1 MYKLLKVVLFPLLC
15 VEIVFLIFYKV
26 CISPII
32 GSNCPK
38 MPSCS
43 IFMLRCVIKFNA
55 ISGVIIGTQRLIKC
69 TSKHKGGI
77 DLEPLNILGAY
88 KWVC

>member
-1 MYKLLKVVLFPLLC
+1 MYRLLKALLFPLMCIEL
-15 VEIVFLIFYKV
+15 VALIFYKL
-26 CISPII
+26 ILSPLIN
-32 GSNCPK
+32 SNCPK

-43 IFMLRCVIKFNA
+43 IYMMRCILKFDA
-55 ISGVIIGTQRLIKC
+55 ITGVVIGTKRLFTC
-69 TSKHKGGI
+69 TKAHTGGL

>member
-1 MYKLLKVVLFPLLC
+1 MYKTLKVVLFPLLC
-15 VEIVFLIFYKV
+15 IEIVFLIFYKM

-43 IFMLRCVIKFNA
+43 IYMLRCVIKFDA
-55 ISGVIIGTQRLIKC
+55 INGIIIGTKRLIKC

-77 DLEPLNILGAY
+77 DLEPLNILGGY

>member
-1 MYKLLKVVLFPLLC
+1 MYRLLKVVLFPLLC
-15 VEIVFLIFYKV
+15 IELVFLIFYKI

-32 GSNCPK
+32 GANCPK
-38 MPSCS
+38 TPTCS
-43 IFMLRCVIKFNA
+43 IYMMRCLIKFDPLT
-55 ISGVIIGTQRLIKC
+55 GLFIGGKRLIKC
-69 TSKHKGGI
+69 THKHKGGL

>member
-15 VEIVFLIFYKV
+15 IEIVFLIFYKL

-38 MPSCS
+38 MPTCS
-43 IFMLRCVIKFNA
+43 IYMLRCVVKFDA
-55 ISGVIIGTQRLIKC
+55 ISGVVIGTKRLLRC
-69 TSKHKGGI
+69 TKKHKGGL
-77 DLEPLNILGAY
+77 DLEPLNILGDY